1 MNKNIILYAA
11 ILVFGIAAPFILP
24 AFKVQLS
31 ILCVLIVLALTW
43 NIQGGEMGYNSFGNI
58 LFYGLG
64 MYLCAS
70 VQVGMFF
77 PLAEWTESGGEK
89 TFIHT
94 PTQFF
99 QGMAAG
105 LVVAAVVP
113 AIVAGLIGYSILGL
127 RGHYF
132 AICTLGLGVAA
143 GEISGGI
150 EIIGAGQGFTT
161 PPYPDVGSLEARG
174 EFFYYLSFMAVVLTF
189 ITIKSIYST
198 RFKLVLNAIRDNE
211 DKAEAMG
218 IQTMKYK
225 IIGWMISAFFCGLAG
240 GIMGGL
246 IGYSILGLRGHY
258 FAICTLGLGVAAG
271 EISGGIENIGAG
283 QGFTTPPYPD
293 VGSLES
299 RGEFFY
305 YLSFM
310 VVVLTFI
317 TVKSIYS
324 TRFKLVLNAI
334 RDNEDKAEARGIQTM
349 KYKIIGW
356 MISAFFCGLA
366 GGIMG
371 GLVGYIDSTDVAF
384 DGREMGVFMVLM
396 AILGGK
402 GTLWGPI
409 IGATVFHIF
418 KEGFWTFFLG
428 WQYVALGVL
437 IVVIVIYFP
446 EGIMGWLRE
455 KYPERF
461 GEVVDEADRK
471 AQLSLIHI

>member
-1 MNKNIILYAA
+1 MSISKNNLILYIG
-11 ILVFGIAAPFILP
+11 ILIFGIAAPFLFP

-31 ILCVLIVLALTW
+31 ILCVLIVLATTW

-89 TFIHT
+89 TFVHT
-94 PTQFF
+94 PEQFF
-99 QGMAAG
+99 QGMAVG

-113 AIVAGLIGYSILGL
+113 TIVAGLIGYSILGL

-161 PPYPDVGSLEARG
+161 PPFPDVGSLESRG
-174 EFFYYLSFMAVVLTF
+174 EFFYFLSFFVLILTF
-189 ITIKSIYST
+189 IAVRGIYST
-198 RFKLVLNAIRDNE
+198 RFKLILNAIRDNE

-218 IQTMKYK
+218 IYTMRYK
-225 IIGWMISAFFCGLAG
+225 IIGWMVSAFFVGLAG
-240 GIMGGL
+240 GLMGH
-246 IGYSILGLRGHY
+246 I
-258 FAICTLGLGVAAG
+258 
-271 EISGGIENIGAG
+271 N
-283 QGFTTPPYPD
+283 
-293 VGSLES
+293 
-299 RGEFFY
+299 
-305 YLSFM
+305 
-310 VVVLTFI
+310 
-317 TVKSIYS
+317 
-324 TRFKLVLNAI
+324 
-334 RDNEDKAEARGIQTM
+334 
-349 KYKIIGW
+349 
-356 MISAFFCGLA
+356 
-366 GGIMG
+366 
-371 GLVGYIDSTDVAF
+371 GYIEPTEIAF
-384 DGREMGVFMVLM
+384 AGPTFGVFMVLM

-402 GTLWGPI
+402 GTLWGPLV
-409 IGATVFHIF
+409 GATVFHLF
-418 KEGFWTFFLG
+418 KEGFWTYFLG

-437 IVVIVIYFP
+437 IVVIVVYFP

-461 GEVVDEADRK
+461 GEIVDEVDRK
-471 AQLSLIHI
+471 AQVELK